1 LGSGDEVIL
10 EHIVYAT
17 VVAVLVGIVYI
28 HYTGRNPTWIILIGT
43 VLPDIDAVFENI
55 AFALG
60 LSQPYLI
67 YHGTFHNITAAA
79 IICSAGAYLLT
90 KVKVRF
96 WDGFI
101 CLAIGFAVHLFADWA
116 VYKPGYQFLMPFSNW
131 YFGARL
137 INYAPNFHGAWM
149 SRVMIVG
156 FILLGLALGIKWA
169 LERQPLTVFITAT
182 RKRAIGAILQ
192 AGMIMSTSE
201 PNTEPKPIKPSKK
214 QRFDDLSK
222 TLVKK
227 LQTTFKTIRSRKAI
241 VPTPIAAP
249 PEPSYFEELEE
260 PPAVTALPVS
270 VAETEADPAAKPP
283 VEIIVIARKC
293 IATTKK
299 YVPIIIAK
307 AKALAAPRQDKRV
320 SKKSKT
326 KRKDGVQDVER
337 IKPKGCL
344 NMFGAPCKLKK
355 CEHHRPDFTCGNRS
369 APRHYEYDD

>member
-1 LGSGDEVIL
+1 MIL

-17 VVAVLVGIVYI
+17 VIAVLVGIVYM
-28 HYTGRNPTWIILIGT
+28 HYTGRNPTWIIIVGT

-60 LSQPYLI
+60 LTQPYLI

-79 IICSAGAYLLT
+79 IICSVGAYLLT

-137 INYAPNFHGAWM
+137 VNYAPNFHGAWM
-149 SRVMIVG
+149 SRVMAVG
-156 FILLGLALGIKWA
+156 FILLGAALCIKWVIEHQSFPM
-169 LERQPLTVFITAT
+169 LITQT

-192 AGMIMSTSE
+192 VGMVMGAAE
-201 PNTEPKPIKPSKK
+201 PNTEPKPVKASKK
-214 QRFDDLSK
+214 RQFDELSK
-222 TLVKK
+222 KLVKK
-227 LQTTFKTIRSRKAI
+227 LQTTFKAVRSRKAT
-241 VPTPIAAP
+241 VPVTD
-249 PEPSYFEELEE
+249 PEVSYPEVSYFEEPLESPAIE
-260 PPAVTALPVS
+260 PI
-270 VAETEADPAAKPP
+270 VATPPTDQKPP
-283 VEIIVIARKC
+283 VEIVIIVRKC

-299 YVPIIIAK
+299 YVPIILAK
-307 AKALAAPRQDKRV
+307 AKAFTAARKNTKV
-320 SKKSKT
+320 LKKSKT

-355 CEHHRPDFTCGNRS
+355 CEHHRPDSTCGNRS

>member
-1 LGSGDEVIL
+1 LIL
-10 EHIVYAT
+10 EHIVYAAA
-17 VVAVLVGIVYI
+17 VAVLVGMVYM
-28 HYTGRNPTWIILIGT
+28 HYIGRNPTWIILIGT

-60 LSQPYLI
+60 LAQPYLI

-79 IICSAGAYLLT
+79 IICSVGAYLLT
-90 KVKVRF
+90 KAKVRF

-156 FILLGLALGIKWA
+156 FILLGLTLGIKWA
-169 LERQPLTVFITAT
+169 LERQSFPVFITTT

-192 AGMIMSTSE
+192 AGMIMGATE
-201 PNTEPKPIKPSKK
+201 PNTDTKPVKPSKK

-227 LQTTFKTIRSRKAI
+227 LQTTFKTIRSRKAK
-241 VPTPIAAP
+241 VPVPIAAP
-249 PEPSYFEELEE
+249 PEHPYFEEMEE
-260 PPAVTALPVS
+260 PLAAVTALPSPV
-270 VAETEADPAAKPP
+270 VPETDPAAKPP
-283 VEIIVIARKC
+283 VEIVVIARKC

-307 AKALAAPRQDKRV
+307 AKALTASRQDKRV

-355 CEHHRPDFTCGNRS
+355 CEHHRPDSTCGNRS